1 MGCRGALSLHKK
13 RVFQKLI
20 NGTQIARIAQIYH
33 IVIQFIICVI
43 RVICVPFGDLTHLLV
58 AVDPANGLS
67 FFLVNV
73 DISLFFTQFPKPI
86 ASNHASDSQ
95 DDKRNAEP
103 LPHIEGH
110 ALFETDLCLFD

>member
-43 RVICVPFGDLTHLLV
+43 RVICVPFGDLTHLLFFRLV
-58 AVDPANGLS
+58 VNIVSFQPDEFAERFELIQVHLS
-67 FFLVNV
+67 GISYD
-73 DISLFFTQFPKPI
+73 DIDHGMVTDTGFIEL
-86 ASNHASDSQ
+86 HDV
-95 DDKRNAEP
+95 
-103 LPHIEGH
+103 LHIH
-110 ALFETDLCLFD
+110 RFA